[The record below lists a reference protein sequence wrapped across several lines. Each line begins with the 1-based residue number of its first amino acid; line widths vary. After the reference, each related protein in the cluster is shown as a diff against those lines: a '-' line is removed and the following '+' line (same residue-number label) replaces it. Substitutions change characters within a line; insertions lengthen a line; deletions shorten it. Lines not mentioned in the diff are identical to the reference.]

1 MEGDNMR
8 PYAFTHANV
17 LNGTKDMSL
26 QKDMTLLVNDGL
38 IQSIVEGSRA
48 VPAGYKTIDLKG
60 SYLMPGLI
68 NLHAHLPGSGKAHT
82 IDASTG
88 ELIRKQ
94 LTSPIGRRIMTSM
107 CYQNA
112 LAGLKSGVTTIR
124 TVGGLGDLDAE
135 IRDSI
140 DEGKKLGPRILTSNT
155 AISVPDGHMAG
166 TLAYIANSTEEA
178 VSYVQQIAAGR
189 PDLIKLMVTGGILD
203 ADDEG
208 TPGAMRMPPE
218 MVKAVCGEA
227 HRLGYPVA
235 AHVLNA
241 EGMRVC
247 ASCGVDTIEHG
258 AVLTEQEKELMKA
271 HGTAVIC
278 TISPLVP
285 MKLGDRAETGLSD
298 LMCKNG
304 SWDFDGV
311 VSCAKDCLA
320 YDIPVGLG
328 NDTGCPF
335 VMHYDFWRE
344 LVYFQ
349 RYVGV
354 SSAFA
359 LHTAT
364 LGNAEI
370 AGISDITGSITE
382 GKSADFLITKENPLE
397 DLNNLSQPAM
407 VVIRG
412 NVINRPRIKHNRA
425 YDRILNGI
433 HLD

>member
-1 MEGDNMR
+1 MR

-38 IQSIVEGSRA
+38 IQSIVEGSRS

-82 IDASTG
+82 IDASTA

-94 LTSPIGRRIMTSM
+94 LTSPVGRRIMTSM

-155 AISVPDGHMAG
+155 AISVPNGHMAG
-166 TLAYIANSTEEA
+166 TLAYIANSVEEA
-178 VSYVQQIAAGR
+178 ISYVHQIAEGK
-189 PDLIKLMVTGGILD
+189 PNLIKLMVTGGILD
-203 ADDEG
+203 ADDKG
-208 TPGAMRMPPE
+208 IPGAMRMTPD
-218 MVKAVCGEA
+218 MVKAACSEA
-227 HRLGYPVA
+227 HGLGYPVA
-235 AHVLNA
+235 AHVLGA
-241 EGMRVC
+241 EGMRIC

-258 AVLTEQEKELMKA
+258 AVLTDSEKELLKA

-285 MKLGDRAETGLSD
+285 MKFGDRAETGLSD

-320 YDIPVGLG
+320 NGIPVGLG

-344 LVYFQ
+344 LIYFQ
-349 RYVGV
+349 RFVGV
-354 SSAFA
+354 SASFA

-364 LGNAEI
+364 LKNAEI
-370 AGISDITGSITE
+370 AGLGDITGSITE
-382 GKSADFLITKENPLE
+382 GKSADFLITEKNPL
-397 DLNNLSQPAM
+397 DNLSVLSQPTM

-412 NVINRPRIKHNRA
+412 KILNRPKAKHNRA

-433 HLD
+433 RLY